1 MTNDNVTNMQ
11 KENERVSMN
20 KAVVVKS
27 SEPLPNGMKKIKR
40 LYIVCLLCIAVGLLF
55 QPLLGVGI
63 LGMMIVYI
71 IDYHVV
77 KVKRKVLRN
86 IKFKFTEGI
95 DNENIFQTMQPIF
108 VSKYKMLVEKGDV
121 GNMMLTHD
129 NYIYDIII
137 NDDNTFTIWWRMSV
151 GKAFLS
157 LSKYKSYRQI
167 LASMGIIAFEIQ
179 NAYHI
184 Q

>member
-1 MTNDNVTNMQ
+1 MTNDNVTDRQN
-11 KENERVSMN
+11 ENAKIST
-20 KAVVVKS
+20 KTAIVVKS
-27 SEPLPNGMKKIKR
+27 SEPLPNEMKKIKKF
-40 LYIVCLLCIAVGLLF
+40 YIVCLLCIAVGLLF

-86 IKFKFTEGI
+86 LKFKLSAGV
-95 DNENIFQTMQPIF
+95 DNESIFQTMQPIF
-108 VSKYKMLVEKGDV
+108 ISKYKMLVEKGDD

-151 GKAFLS
+151 GKALFS
-157 LSKYKSYRQI
+157 LSNYKSYRKI
-167 LASMGIIAFEIQ
+167 LASMGIIAYEIQ